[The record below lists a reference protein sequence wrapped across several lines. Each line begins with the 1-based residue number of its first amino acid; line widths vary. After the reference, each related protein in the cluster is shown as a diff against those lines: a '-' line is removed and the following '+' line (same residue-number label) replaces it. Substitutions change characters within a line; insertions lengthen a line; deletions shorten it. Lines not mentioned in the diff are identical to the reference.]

1 MTLST
6 SAFASGHYWRTRQP
20 LYDWDDNDY
29 VDDYP
34 KPMNDK
40 YEGSYYPEGPHNFVY
55 ADSDNDSTKQEPA

>member
-1 MTLST
+1 VTLPAPSSLGT
-6 SAFASGHYWRTRQP
+6 TGELRQP

-40 YEGSYYPEGPHNFVY
+40 NEGSYYPKGPHNFVY